1 MSFYKKSVISST
13 LLLFVA
19 LFTSCKNEEKKE
31 LPSIQ
36 VPYIVVEQ
44 HDVPIYR
51 EFPAQVYGDLDVVL
65 TARVDG
71 ILTGIH
77 FKEGEK
83 VKKGQLLYTIDPL
96 EYDAKVQA
104 QKGQVEAIRSVYM
117 NAQNELK
124 RIKPLAEMN
133 AVSKRE
139 LDAVSARVDNAKA
152 SLESAE
158 ASLRNYEIE
167 RGYCDIKSPVD
178 GYIGISNARLGDY
191 LSRTGNS
198 AKLNTVSKTDAVRL
212 RFAVSESSFLKYQN
226 AIRTGNSEISDLEMI
241 LSDGSVHPYKGKLN
255 IADTRVD
262 PTTGTVGVEVMFPNP
277 QGTLRSGLFATMR
290 MSVAVEKNAIAIP
303 QKTITEMQGIY
314 QVNVIDKS
322 NKITVRVVEVGE
334 KVGTNW
340 IVKKGLTLGDKV
352 AILGNIFVQP
362 GSTVNPTPY
371 KEEQQATN
379 PNQK

>member
-1 MSFYKKSVISST
+1 MSFYQKSIISST

-31 LPSIQ
+31 LPPIQ

-77 FKEGEK
+77 FKEGDK

-117 NAQNELK
+117 NSQNELK

-139 LDAVSARVDNAKA
+139 LDAVSARVDNSKA

-167 RGYCDIKSPVD
+167 RGYCNIISPFD

-191 LSRTGNS
+191 ISRGGNS

-226 AIRTGNSEISDLEMI
+226 ALRAGHSEISDLEMI

-277 QGTLRSGLFATMR
+277 QGTLRSGLFATIR
-290 MSVAVEKNAIAIP
+290 MSVAVEKNAISIP

-322 NKITVRVVEVGE
+322 NKVTVRVVEVGE
-334 KVGTNW
+334 KVGINW
-340 IVKKGLTLGDKV
+340 IVKKGLTPGDKV

-371 KEEQQATN
+371 KEEQATN